1 MKNTFKFSARATAA
15 AAVLALGSSAFA
27 VTFDSNIEMDSYY
40 RSGSNV
46 AEADKGMNQSGRVEF
61 NISGKAG
68 ADMFVAGRATLL
80 ALKNGAAAT
89 DDMWIQMG
97 SAKGDVK
104 LGRFEAAD
112 LFPIANDAQ
121 VGHAGAV
128 YYGNDLRGRKGS
140 SVFHAAGTANLG
152 NGLSLELG
160 VVQSNQYVVVDGVRV
175 GEAKGVRPVLSYA
188 AGALNVSVGLESGKF
203 DNGSTL
209 SGAGATIGYNFG
221 AVKLTGN
228 LASGKTDVATGPN
241 SKSAYALIATAGGLA
256 VGLIAGNQDN
266 GSVQD
271 KVQTGYVAYTM
282 PLFDIKGA
290 SMTPAFST
298 SKFTAG
304 AGSAGNLNEDTF
316 KLRFDYS
323 F

>member
-15 AAVLALGSSAFA
+15 AAVLALGSPAFA

-40 RSGSNV
+40 RSGSKV
-46 AEADKGMNQSGRVEF
+46 LEADKGMNQSGRVEF

-128 YYGNDLRGRKGS
+128 YYGNDLRGRKS
-140 SVFHAAGTANLG
+140 SNVFHAAGTANLG
-152 NGLSLELG
+152 NGLSLEIG
-160 VVQSNQYVVVDGVRV
+160 VVQSNQV

-188 AGALNVSVGLESGKF
+188 AGALNVSVGLESGKYA
-203 DNGSTL
+203 
-209 SGAGATIGYNFG
+209 SGNSVSGTGATIGYNLG

-228 LASGKTDVATGPN
+228 MASGKTDVATGPN

>member
-1 MKNTFKFSARATAA
+1 MKNTFKFSARATAV
-15 AAVLALGSSAFA
+15 AAVLALGTSAFA

-68 ADMFVAGRATLL
+68 ANMFVAGRATLL
-80 ALKNGAAAT
+80 AKKDGSAAT

-128 YYGNDLRGRKGS
+128 YYGNDLRGRKGGN
-140 SVFHAAGTANLG
+140 VFHAAGTANLG

-160 VVQSNQYVVVDGVRV
+160 VVQSNQA
-175 GEAKGVRPVLSYA
+175 GEAKGVRPVLTYA
-188 AGALNVSVGLESGKF
+188 AGALNVSVGLESGKYASG
-203 DNGSTL
+203 NSV
-209 SGAGATIGYNFG
+209 SGASATVGYNLG

-228 LASGKTDVATGPN
+228 MASGKTDVATGPN